1 MAGVRIFWFNHQ
13 KSPAKGLFGKTK
25 ISMKRTN
32 KQYHYIP
39 NGRVVKLTNDVTVSN
54 NHLNY
59 VLNYKSRGTT
69 YFQNLEDLI
78 EALLELRLHDAVFSA
93 TVDEKSL
100 QTLSDSLVATKK
112 QLNKDVLALK
122 GALK

>member
-1 MAGVRIFWFNHQ
+1 
-13 KSPAKGLFGKTK
+13 
-25 ISMKRTN
+25 MKRTN

-78 EALLELRLHDAVFSA
+78 EALWEIRLLDQVFAGTIS
-93 TVDEKSL
+93 EKSL
-100 QTLSDSLVATKK
+100 KTIADSLVATKK